1 VDKDLGHIPF
11 LSEFVIIIG
20 LGCAVTVLLSKLQLP
35 SIAGLLVTGALIGP
49 FGFAWV
55 NDIDVIETFAE
66 IGVVLLLFTIGLE
79 FSLARLKHILQRV
92 ALGGIGQV
100 FGTTIVAMGIAYGLG
115 ENFSSSLFYGFV
127 FALSS
132 TAIMLRGLSERA
144 ELNAPHGRF
153 IVGTLIFQ
161 DLCVVPMVLI
171 IPRLGSNQDPATV
184 WTDIGIALG
193 SAAAVMVAALVIS
206 KLLVPRLLNWVDA
219 SRSRDVFLLSVLTI
233 CMGTAWLTSL
243 AGMSLALGAFLAGMV
258 VADTDYQH
266 RAMGEMIPLRD
277 AFMSIFFVSLG
288 MMFNSAALLDSP
300 QQVMLL
306 FLGFTFGKALIATL
320 AATIMK
326 FPARAAWLAGVG
338 LGQFGEFGFVLV
350 KLAEDANL
358 VDPTVTSPLLAAGIL
373 SMFFAPVLV
382 RIAPHITAGER
393 VLQPLSNLLG
403 GTGIE
408 ELAEDESLND
418 HVLLVGFGVSG
429 QMCGHALTEVG
440 IRFVALE
447 LNAETVRQAR
457 KDEQPVYYADG
468 SSVEA
473 LKYAHIDS
481 ARCALVLINDAA
493 ATTQVTD
500 TISRIAPHVPLLIRT
515 RFKNDRSALAAL
527 GATEIVAEEI
537 EASIEIV
544 ARLLRRLEVPRNA
557 IEKQIRAVRLEAE
570 TSDREM
576 ILAPRKTAPNK
587 ALAALHFDSIV
598 IEKDAEV
605 IGATL
610 GQLNLRQETKAL
622 VIAIQRGEEL
632 FSPPSPNEPL
642 QANDVVYLAGNPRAL
657 TDGAELLCGPLWK
670 IHHTDQFPIAD

>member
-1 VDKDLGHIPF
+1 MGHIPF
-11 LSEFVIIIG
+11 LSELVIIIG
-20 LGCAVTVLLSKLQLP
+20 LGCAVTVLLSKLKLP
-35 SIAGLLVTGALIGP
+35 SIAGLLVTGAMIGP
-49 FGFAWV
+49 FGLRWV
-55 NDIDVIETFAE
+55 KDIHVIETFAE

-79 FSLARLKHILQRV
+79 FSLERLKHIFQRV

-100 FGTTIVAMGIAYGLG
+100 FGTTIVAMAIAYGFG
-115 ENFSSSLFYGFV
+115 EDFANSLFYGFV

-132 TAIMLRGLSERA
+132 TAIMLRALSERD

-171 IPRLGSNQDPATV
+171 IPRLGTNQDPTMV
-184 WTDIGIALG
+184 WTEIGIALG
-193 SAAAVMVAALVIS
+193 SAAVVMVGALVIS
-206 KLLVPRLLNWVDA
+206 RLIVPRLLNWVDA

-233 CMGTAWLTSL
+233 CIGTAWLTSL

-266 RAMGEMIPLRD
+266 RAMGEIIPLRD

-288 MMFNSAALLDSP
+288 MMFNTAALIDSP
-300 QQVMLL
+300 QQVILL
-306 FLGFTFGKALIATL
+306 FIAFTLGKALIATF
-320 AATIMK
+320 AATVMK

-358 VDPTVTSPLLAAGIL
+358 VDETVTGPLLAAGIL

-382 RIAPHITAGER
+382 RIGPHITAGEK
-393 VLQPLSNLLG
+393 VLQPLSNFLVG
-403 GTGIE
+403 AGVE
-408 ELAEDESLND
+408 ELDEDESLHD
-418 HVLLVGFGVSG
+418 HVLLVGYGISG
-429 QMCGHALTEVG
+429 QMCGHALTQAG
-440 IRFVALE
+440 IRFIALE

-457 KDEQPVYYADG
+457 TDDQPVYYADG

-473 LKYAHIDS
+473 LKHAHVRQ

-500 TISRIAPHVPLLIRT
+500 TISRIAPNVPLLIRT
-515 RFKNDRSALAAL
+515 RFKNDRQALSAL

-544 ARLLRRLEVPRNA
+544 ARLLRRLEIPRNS
-557 IEKQIRAVRLEAE
+557 IEKHLRTVRQEAE

-576 ILAPRKTAPNK
+576 ILPPRKTVAQQ
-587 ALAALHFDSIV
+587 ALAALHFDSVV
-598 IEKDAEV
+598 IEADAKV
-605 IGATL
+605 VGASL
-610 GQLNLRQETKAL
+610 GELNLRQQTNAL
-622 VIAIQRGEEL
+622 VIAIQRGPEVL
-632 FSPPSPNEPL
+632 SPPSPDEPL
-642 QANDVVYLAGNPRAL
+642 KAKDIIYLAGSPRAI
-657 TDGAELLCGPLWK
+657 TNGAEMLCGPLWK
-670 IHHTDQFPIAD
+670 IHHTDQFPTSS

>member
-1 VDKDLGHIPF
+1 MGHIPF
-11 LSEFVIIIG
+11 LSELVIIIG
-20 LGCAVTVLLSKLQLP
+20 LGCAVTVLLSKLKLP
-35 SIAGLLVTGALIGP
+35 SIAGLLVTGALVGP

-55 NDIDVIETFAE
+55 KDIHVIETFAE

-79 FSLARLKHILQRV
+79 FSLARLKHIFQRV
-92 ALGGIGQV
+92 ALGGLGQV
-100 FGTTIVAMGIAYGLG
+100 FGTTLVAMGIAYGAG
-115 ENFSSSLFYGFV
+115 EDFSTSLFYGFV

-132 TAIMLRGLSERA
+132 TAIMLRALSERA
-144 ELNAPHGRF
+144 ELNAPHGKF

-171 IPRLGSNQDPATV
+171 IPRLVSNQDSATV
-184 WTDIGIALG
+184 WTDISIALG
-193 SAAAVMVAALVIS
+193 GAAVVIVGALAIS
-206 KLLVPRLLNWVDA
+206 RLLVPRLLDWVDA

-233 CMGTAWLTSL
+233 CIGTAWLTSL
-243 AGMSLALGAFLAGMV
+243 AGLSLALGAFLAGMV

-266 RAMGEMIPLRD
+266 RAMGEIIPLRD

-288 MMFNSAALLDSP
+288 MMFNTAALVDSP
-300 QQVMLL
+300 QKVLLL
-306 FLGFTFGKALIATL
+306 FLGFTFGKALIATF
-320 AATIMK
+320 AAIIMK
-326 FPARAAWLAGVG
+326 FPARAALLAGVG

-350 KLAEDANL
+350 KLAEEANL
-358 VDPTVTSPLLAAGIL
+358 VDPSVTSPLLAAGIL

-382 RIAPHITAGER
+382 RLGPHITAGEK

-403 GTGIE
+403 GAGVE
-408 ELAEDESLND
+408 ELEEDDSLKN

-429 QMCGHALTEVG
+429 QMCGHALTQAG

-447 LNAETVRQAR
+447 LNVETVRQAR
-457 KDEQPVYYADG
+457 TDSQPVYYADG
-468 SSVEA
+468 TSVEA
-473 LKYAHIDS
+473 LKHARIDS

-500 TISRIAPHVPLLIRT
+500 TIARIAPHVPLLIRT
-515 RFKNDRSALAAL
+515 RFKNDRSALTAL

-544 ARLLRRLEVPRNA
+544 ARLLRRLEVPRNT

-570 TSDREM
+570 TSEREM
-576 ILAPRKTAPNK
+576 ILAPRKTASNK
-587 ALAALHFDSIV
+587 VLAALHFDSIV
-598 IEKDAEV
+598 IEEGAEV
-605 IGATL
+605 IGSTL
-610 GQLNLRQETKAL
+610 GELNLRQQTKAL
-622 VIAIQRGEEL
+622 VIAIQRGDEL

-642 QANDVVYLAGNPRAL
+642 QADDLVYLAGNPRAL

-670 IHHTDQFPIAD
+670 IHHTDQFPMTD